1 MMLELKTSLSMLS
14 SGQMLRHVSMGL
26 LLSLLIT
33 VSILGNILVCIAI
46 LTDKTL
52 RKVSFKLESPQAP
65 VGITFN
71 VKSVLAAF
79 QFVFCVPSSSGF
91 TAFNS
96 GDAICHR
103 Q

>member
-52 RKVSFKLESPQAP
+52 RKVSLERP

-79 QFVFCVPSSSGF
+79 QFIFCVPSSSGF

>member
-52 RKVSFKLESPQAP
+52 RKVSLESRAP
-65 VGITFN
+65 WE
-71 VKSVLAAF
+71 SLLM
-79 QFVFCVPSSSGF
+79 
-91 TAFNS
+91 
-96 GDAICHR
+96 
-103 Q
+103 

>member
-1 MMLELKTSLSMLS
+1 MNLDNDTSAPRIHEGKVNFQKSMMLELKTSLSMLS

-52 RKVSFKLESPQAP
+52 RKVSLESPP
-65 VGITFN
+65 WE
-71 VKSVLAAF
+71 SLLM
-79 QFVFCVPSSSGF
+79 
-91 TAFNS
+91 
-96 GDAICHR
+96 
-103 Q
+103 

>member
-1 MMLELKTSLSMLS
+1 
-14 SGQMLRHVSMGL
+14 MGL

-52 RKVSFKLESPQAP
+52 RKVSLESPPGP

-96 GDAICHR
+96 GDALCHR